1 MFKCL
6 KENLS
11 DMNEDTSK
19 PLPSQSEH
27 ELHESH
33 ESLLDRRSEGQHTR
47 VRQEISL
54 RETV

>member
-1 MFKCL
+1 
-6 KENLS
+6 
-11 DMNEDTSK
+11 MNEDTSK